1 MSGRSYRFICLPIFV
16 LMLLASVVSTAQ
28 AQTILDAGAFRVEFW
43 DQADG
48 DALFNGT
55 QITQANLGTWN
66 AAERAAVVR
75 AFEYWTDVLNLAG
88 PADDDSPLLRFA
100 KDVSAFG
107 GNAYATS
114 ALNTSA
120 TPGFGGDVHTKTNIY
135 SRLLEGTTPGR
146 IDGVDGFSGYIPGAI
161 GGNTYNTDR
170 ITQYMPGD
178 FALERT
184 AIHEIGHLLG
194 GTASTSIWNLFNDTG
209 PNPDVFMGP
218 NSIAVFGGTGV
229 PTFGSHGLIDYT
241 NFTRGTPF
249 GVSFRNIPFFS
260 PAELAIF
267 TDMGY
272 NIILSDHFASAFYQD
287 GTGMLQNN
295 ADVFNSTKNYGV
307 GVWIQSDDHNINQTG
322 NLTSNGFAGAGV
334 RVADGLDNIF
344 TLADSAAINANGEEG
359 IGVVASAGA
368 NTLFVI
374 RGDVNANGTNGV
386 GFRFDF
392 GPSLTFSTTNQITSS
407 NYGAPLVERLDISG
421 NISATT
427 NAIQISDTAGIGSIN
442 IMNGASISGDIVSDA
457 RIDAGNGLT
466 RPEIT
471 FGFEADMN
479 GQVTGTADN
488 AFDFTFDDD
497 IVGSTTFNA
506 TFAGGTTNLNGMSN
520 FNDADVLAGATLT
533 TTGMINTATF
543 DLLGGANFI
552 NNGSLNTNS
561 MTTGINSRIEGNG
574 LFTSSS
580 SITLNGTTA
589 PGNSI
594 GTTIF
599 NTDVIFSPSSV
610 EEIEIQPAANPI
622 PGTDNDLI
630 QVNGTVTF
638 NGGTVDVQGMPPGG
652 AYTMGATYTW
662 LQSTDGIGV
671 NTAPILTEDLLNF
684 RLIPFFT
691 FNSAGFMLANDA
703 PYLNSAV
710 NYNERMT
717 AAYLDVVKLNLG
729 NPQIQTLRDQLDLL
743 PSTAAVR
750 NALNQLSGEIYG
762 TSAIYQ
768 IQSMNHLMGMLMNQL
783 GHNHAE
789 HIPCMNEIWYS
800 GYASDGHVGH
810 DGNAS
815 STDYDSVGHIVG
827 KSWCISDR
835 TIMGAF
841 FNTENQTI
849 QSTDVMSRV
858 ENEAQRFG
866 LYFRDERG
874 IVHTSLTGFAG
885 WNNFDS
891 SRTVRVNNLA
901 GQNRAD
907 YDGWTTGFLYENGV
921 TIGNEYLHAQ
931 PFASIQ
937 YFHADSGNFTEK
949 GGPITSL
956 RVGDIETSS
965 FRSKLGGRYKFF
977 NFRKLLS
984 LDVESAWT
992 HEFADTSADYQ
1003 AGLTSAPGSFDAR
1016 GADLGDDWLTFGPSI
1031 NFMTGPLRTF
1041 VEYQAAFGEAS
1052 IHSGQWGTELIW

>member
-1 MSGRSYRFICLPIFV
+1 
-16 LMLLASVVSTAQ
+16 
-28 AQTILDAGAFRVEFW
+28 
-43 DQADG
+43 
-48 DALFNGT
+48 
-55 QITQANLGTWN
+55 
-66 AAERAAVVR
+66 
-75 AFEYWTDVLNLAG
+75 
-88 PADDDSPLLRFA
+88 
-100 KDVSAFG
+100 
-107 GNAYATS
+107 
-114 ALNTSA
+114 
-120 TPGFGGDVHTKTNIY
+120 
-135 SRLLEGTTPGR
+135 
-146 IDGVDGFSGYIPGAI
+146 
-161 GGNTYNTDR
+161 
-170 ITQYMPGD
+170 
-178 FALERT
+178 
-184 AIHEIGHLLG
+184 
-194 GTASTSIWNLFNDTG
+194 
-209 PNPDVFMGP
+209 
-218 NSIAVFGGTGV
+218 
-229 PTFGSHGLIDYT
+229 
-241 NFTRGTPF
+241 
-249 GVSFRNIPFFS
+249 
-260 PAELAIF
+260 
-267 TDMGY
+267 
-272 NIILSDHFASAFYQD
+272 
-287 GTGMLQNN
+287 
-295 ADVFNSTKNYGV
+295 
-307 GVWIQSDDHNINQTG
+307 
-322 NLTSNGFAGAGV
+322 
-334 RVADGLDNIF
+334 
-344 TLADSAAINANGEEG
+344 
-359 IGVVASAGA
+359 
-368 NTLFVI
+368 
-374 RGDVNANGTNGV
+374 
-386 GFRFDF
+386 
-392 GPSLTFSTTNQITSS
+392 
-407 NYGAPLVERLDISG
+407 
-421 NISATT
+421 
-427 NAIQISDTAGIGSIN
+427 
-442 IMNGASISGDIVSDA
+442 
-457 RIDAGNGLT
+457 
-466 RPEIT
+466 
-471 FGFEADMN
+471 
-479 GQVTGTADN
+479 
-488 AFDFTFDDD
+488 
-497 IVGSTTFNA
+497 
-506 TFAGGTTNLNGMSN
+506 
-520 FNDADVLAGATLT
+520 
-533 TTGMINTATF
+533 
-543 DLLGGANFI
+543 
-552 NNGSLNTNS
+552 
-561 MTTGINSRIEGNG
+561 
-574 LFTSSS
+574 
-580 SITLNGTTA
+580 
-589 PGNSI
+589 
-594 GTTIF
+594 
-599 NTDVIFSPSSV
+599 
-610 EEIEIQPAANPI
+610 
-622 PGTDNDLI
+622 
-630 QVNGTVTF
+630 
-638 NGGTVDVQGMPPGG
+638 
-652 AYTMGATYTW
+652 
-662 LQSTDGIGV
+662 
-671 NTAPILTEDLLNF
+671 
-684 RLIPFFT
+684 
-691 FNSAGFMLANDA
+691 
-703 PYLNSAV
+703 
-710 NYNERMT
+710 MT